1 MMFELC
7 FNRDRGKSIYNVQ
20 NFIMSTSPFG
30 YFEDILLIVLL
41 YSLNLNVGLLLLTEY
56 FSTLTE
62 LKERVSLPLLLLGI
76 TWQF

>member
-1 MMFELC
+1 
-7 FNRDRGKSIYNVQ
+7 
-20 NFIMSTSPFG
+20 MSTSPFG